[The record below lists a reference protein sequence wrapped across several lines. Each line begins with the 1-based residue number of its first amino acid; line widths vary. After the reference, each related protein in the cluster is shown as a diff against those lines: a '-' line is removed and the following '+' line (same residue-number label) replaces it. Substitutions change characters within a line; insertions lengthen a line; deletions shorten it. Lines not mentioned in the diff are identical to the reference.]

1 MGKVIIINGSPRAPR
16 SNSKEYGEIFSSY
29 YKGQADTF
37 NITKNNHKEI
47 CSKIGEYTDILLVFP
62 LYADGLPVT
71 VLNFL
76 KVLEENP
83 PKNKP
88 KVSVIINCGFIEPEQ
103 NNVCIDMV
111 KLFCKQNTYEFNS
124 VLSIGG
130 GEAILGTPFKIF
142 VKWKIKKL
150 AKSIYNNTVENL
162 SVTMPISKKMYLKA
176 STNYWINYGKRNGIT
191 KSQMETMQTSVNR
204 VTK

>member
-16 SNSKEYGEIFSSY
+16 SNSKKYGEIFRSY

-124 VLSIGG
+124 VLLIGG

-162 SVTMPISKKMYLKA
+162 SVTMPISKNMYLKA

-191 KSQMETMQTSVNR
+191 KSQMETM
-204 VTK
+204 KIE

>member
-16 SNSKEYGEIFSSY
+16 SNSKKYGEIFRSY
-29 YKGQADTF
+29 YKVQADTF

-162 SVTMPISKKMYLKA
+162 SVTMPISKNMYLKA

-191 KSQMETMQTSVNR
+191 KSQMETM
-204 VTK
+204 KIE

>member
-1 MGKVIIINGSPRAPR
+1 MGRVIIINGSPRAPR
-16 SNSKEYGEIFSSY
+16 SNSKKYGEIFSSY
-29 YKGQADTF
+29 YKGQTDTF

-71 VLNFL
+71 MLNFL

-142 VKWKIKKL
+142 VKRKIKKL
-150 AKSIYNNTVENL
+150 AKAIYNNTPENL
-162 SVTMPISKKMYLKA
+162 SVTMPISKNMYIKA

-191 KSQMETMQTSVNR
+191 KSQMETM
-204 VTK
+204 KIE

>member
-16 SNSKEYGEIFSSY
+16 SNSKEYGEIFRSY

-47 CSKIGEYTDILLVFP
+47 CSKIEDYTDILLVFP

-71 VLNFL
+71 MLNFL

-142 VKWKIKKL
+142 VK
-150 AKSIYNNTVENL
+150 
-162 SVTMPISKKMYLKA
+162 
-176 STNYWINYGKRNGIT
+176 
-191 KSQMETMQTSVNR
+191 
-204 VTK
+204 

>member
-1 MGKVIIINGSPRAPR
+1 MGRVIIINGSPRAPR

-71 VLNFL
+71 MLNFL

-88 KVSVIINCGFIEPEQ
+88 KVSVIVNCGFIEPEQ

-130 GEAILGTPFKIF
+130 GEAILGTPFNIF
-142 VKWKIKKL
+142 VKCKIKIL
-150 AKSIYNNTVENL
+150 GKSIYNNTPENL
-162 SVTMPISKKMYLKA
+162 SFTMPISKKMYLKA

-191 KSQMETMQTSVNR
+191 KSQMETM
-204 VTK
+204 KIE

>member
-37 NITKNNHKEI
+37 NITKNNRKEI

-62 LYADGLPVT
+62 LYADALPVT

-162 SVTMPISKKMYLKA
+162 SVTMPISKNMYLKA

-191 KSQMETMQTSVNR
+191 KSQMETM
-204 VTK
+204 KIE

>member
-1 MGKVIIINGSPRAPR
+1 MGRVIIINGSPRAPR

-37 NITKNNHKEI
+37 NITKKNHKEI
-47 CSKIGEYTDILLVFP
+47 CSKIEDYTDILLVFP

-71 VLNFL
+71 MLNFL

-88 KVSVIINCGFIEPEQ
+88 KVNVIVNCGFIEPEQ

-162 SVTMPISKKMYLKA
+162 SVTMPISKNMYLKA

-191 KSQMETMQTSVNR
+191 KSQMETM
-204 VTK
+204 KIE

>member
-16 SNSKEYGEIFSSY
+16 SNSKEYGEIFRSY
-29 YKGQADTF
+29 YKGKADTF

-162 SVTMPISKKMYLKA
+162 SVTMPISKNMYLKA

-191 KSQMETMQTSVNR
+191 KSQMETM
-204 VTK
+204 KIE

>member
-47 CSKIGEYTDILLVFP
+47 CSKIGEYKNMLLVFP

-71 VLNFL
+71 MLNFL

-88 KVSVIINCGFIEPEQ
+88 KVSVIVNCGFIEPEQ

-191 KSQMETMQTSVNR
+191 KSQMETM
-204 VTK
+204 KIE

>member
-29 YKGQADTF
+29 YKGKADTF

-47 CSKIGEYTDILLVFP
+47 CSKIEDYTDILLVFP

-71 VLNFL
+71 MLNFL

-150 AKSIYNNTVENL
+150 AKSIYNNTPENL
-162 SVTMPISKKMYLKA
+162 RVTMPISKNMYLKA

-191 KSQMETMQTSVNR
+191 KSQMETM
-204 VTK
+204 KIE

>member
-37 NITKNNHKEI
+37 NITKKNHKEI
-47 CSKIGEYTDILLVFP
+47 CSKIEDYTDILLVFP

-162 SVTMPISKKMYLKA
+162 SVTMPISKNMYLKA

-191 KSQMETMQTSVNR
+191 KSQMETM
-204 VTK
+204 KIE

>member
-29 YKGQADTF
+29 YKGQTDTF

-71 VLNFL
+71 MLNFL

-83 PKNKP
+83 SKNKP
-88 KVSVIINCGFIEPEQ
+88 KINVIVNCGFIEPEQ

-162 SVTMPISKKMYLKA
+162 SVTMPISKNMYLKA

-191 KSQMETMQTSVNR
+191 KSQMETM
-204 VTK
+204 KIE

>member
-71 VLNFL
+71 MLNFL

-88 KVSVIINCGFIEPEQ
+88 KVNVIINCGFIEPEQ

-142 VKWKIKKL
+142 VKLKIKKL
-150 AKSIYNNTVENL
+150 AKAIYNNTPENL
-162 SVTMPISKKMYLKA
+162 RVTMSISKNMYIKA

-191 KSQMETMQTSVNR
+191 KSHMETM
-204 VTK
+204 KIE

>member
-37 NITKNNHKEI
+37 NITKKNHKEI
-47 CSKIGEYTDILLVFP
+47 CSKIEDYTDILLVFP

-71 VLNFL
+71 MLNFL

-88 KVSVIINCGFIEPEQ
+88 KVNVIVNCGFIEPEQ

-191 KSQMETMQTSVNR
+191 KSQMETM
-204 VTK
+204 KIE

>member
-1 MGKVIIINGSPRAPR
+1 M
-16 SNSKEYGEIFSSY
+16 
-29 YKGQADTF
+29 
-37 NITKNNHKEI
+37 
-47 CSKIGEYTDILLVFP
+47 
-62 LYADGLPVT
+62 
-71 VLNFL
+71 LNFL

-83 PKNKP
+83 PKNKA
-88 KVSVIINCGFIEPEQ
+88 KVNVIINCGFIEPEQ

-150 AKSIYNNTVENL
+150 AKAIYKNTPESL
-162 SVTMPISKKMYLKA
+162 SATMPISKNMYLKA

-191 KSQMETMQTSVNR
+191 KSQMETM
-204 VTK
+204 KIE

>member
-16 SNSKEYGEIFSSY
+16 SNSKKYGEIFRSY

-37 NITKNNHKEI
+37 NITKNNNKEI

-162 SVTMPISKKMYLKA
+162 SVTMPISKNMYLKA

-191 KSQMETMQTSVNR
+191 KSQMETM
-204 VTK
+204 KIE

>member
-47 CSKIGEYTDILLVFP
+47 CSKIGEYKDMLLVFP

-71 VLNFL
+71 MLNFL

-88 KVSVIINCGFIEPEQ
+88 KVNVIVNCGFIEPEQ

-124 VLSIGG
+124 VLLIGG

-162 SVTMPISKKMYLKA
+162 SVTMPISKNMYLKA

-191 KSQMETMQTSVNR
+191 KSQMETM
-204 VTK
+204 KIE

>member
-1 MGKVIIINGSPRAPR
+1 MGRVIIINGSPRAPR

-47 CSKIGEYTDILLVFP
+47 CSKIEDYTDILLVFP

-71 VLNFL
+71 MLNFL

-88 KVSVIINCGFIEPEQ
+88 KVNVIINCGFIEPEQ

-150 AKSIYNNTVENL
+150 VKAIYNNTPKNL
-162 SVTMPISKKMYLKA
+162 SVTMPISKNMYLKA
-176 STNYWINYGKRNGIT
+176 STNYWINYGKRNGVT
-191 KSQMETMQTSVNR
+191 KSQMETM
-204 VTK
+204 KIE

>member
-1 MGKVIIINGSPRAPR
+1 MGRVIIINGSPRAPR
-16 SNSKEYGEIFSSY
+16 SNSKEYGEIFRSY
-29 YKGQADTF
+29 YKRQADTF

-47 CSKIGEYTDILLVFP
+47 CSKIGDYTDILLVFP

-71 VLNFL
+71 MLNFL

-88 KVSVIINCGFIEPEQ
+88 KVNVIINCGFIEPEQ

-130 GEAILGTPFKIF
+130 G
-142 VKWKIKKL
+142 
-150 AKSIYNNTVENL
+150 
-162 SVTMPISKKMYLKA
+162 
-176 STNYWINYGKRNGIT
+176 
-191 KSQMETMQTSVNR
+191 
-204 VTK
+204 

>member
-16 SNSKEYGEIFSSY
+16 SNSKKYGEIFSSY

-47 CSKIGEYTDILLVFP
+47 CSKIGEYKDILLVFP

-71 VLNFL
+71 MLNFL

-88 KVSVIINCGFIEPEQ
+88 KVNVIVNCGFIEPEQ
-103 NNVCIDMV
+103 NYVCIDMV
-111 KLFCKQNTYEFNS
+111 KLLQ
-124 VLSIGG
+124 
-130 GEAILGTPFKIF
+130 
-142 VKWKIKKL
+142 
-150 AKSIYNNTVENL
+150 AKYI
-162 SVTMPISKKMYLKA
+162 
-176 STNYWINYGKRNGIT
+176 
-191 KSQMETMQTSVNR
+191 
-204 VTK
+204 

>member
-47 CSKIGEYTDILLVFP
+47 CSKIEDYTDILLVFP

-71 VLNFL
+71 MLNFL

-88 KVSVIINCGFIEPEQ
+88 KVSVIVNCGFIEPEQ
-103 NNVCIDMV
+103 NNGCIDMV

-124 VLSIGG
+124 VLLIGG

-162 SVTMPISKKMYLKA
+162 SVTMPISKNMYLKA

-191 KSQMETMQTSVNR
+191 KSQMETM
-204 VTK
+204 KIE

>member
-1 MGKVIIINGSPRAPR
+1 MGRVIIINGSPRAPR

-29 YKGQADTF
+29 YKGQANTF

-47 CSKIGEYTDILLVFP
+47 CSKIGEYTDILFVFP

-71 VLNFL
+71 MLNFL

-88 KVSVIINCGFIEPEQ
+88 KVNVIINCGFIEPEQ

-150 AKSIYNNTVENL
+150 AKSIYNNIPENL
-162 SVTMPISKKMYLKA
+162 SVTMPISKNMYLKA
-176 STNYWINYGKRNGIT
+176 STNYWINYGKRNSIT
-191 KSQMETMQTSVNR
+191 KSQMETM
-204 VTK
+204 KIE

>member
-16 SNSKEYGEIFSSY
+16 SNSKKYGEIFRSY
-29 YKGQADTF
+29 YKGQAYTF

-162 SVTMPISKKMYLKA
+162 SVTMPISKNMYLKA

-191 KSQMETMQTSVNR
+191 KSQMETM
-204 VTK
+204 KIE

>member
-37 NITKNNHKEI
+37 NITKKNHKEI
-47 CSKIGEYTDILLVFP
+47 CSKIEDYTDILLVFP

-71 VLNFL
+71 MLNFL

-88 KVSVIINCGFIEPEQ
+88 KVNVIVNCGFIEPEQ

-130 GEAILGTPFKIF
+130 GEAILGTTFKIF
-142 VKWKIKKL
+142 VKWKIKKI
-150 AKSIYNNTVENL
+150 AKAIYNNTSENL
-162 SVTMPISKKMYLKA
+162 RVTMPISKNMYLKA

-191 KSQMETMQTSVNR
+191 KSQMETM
-204 VTK
+204 KIE